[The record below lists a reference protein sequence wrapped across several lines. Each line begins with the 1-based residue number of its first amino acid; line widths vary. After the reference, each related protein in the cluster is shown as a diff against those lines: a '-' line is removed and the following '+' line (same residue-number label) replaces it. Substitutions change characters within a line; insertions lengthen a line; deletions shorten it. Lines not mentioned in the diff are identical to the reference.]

1 MTGSPS
7 RILAI
12 ELLPEFGW
20 SIQGQPAFGPGS
32 VFQGT
37 YSNSCQEL
45 RKHSLSLYCLGFV
58 KVSSD
63 VPIQADQI
71 RLSFQA
77 IEAIRPIELSA
88 GVVST
93 TKRQQL
99 FGVQHIMW
107 KGDAL
112 GTERLPFT
120 IQLPLVQYPPSVQDH
135 EYYQCT
141 FRLTATIERCVQQQR
156 TVVAQS
162 HRDILYRP
170 FIETCALKNPL
181 ETSQQE
187 LRIQALDYVPGDSI
201 SVRVLQSLP
210 PGTSVTLSLYQRS
223 RLCAISD
230 VPELT
235 KLVSS
240 EKWHDASSL
249 SHLTLALPRNLLPS
263 LGYSPMLTI
272 SYHLKITI
280 KQRRKHLWAIT
291 GPVYEYPINIG
302 TLGYGVRA
310 PDALQFYS
318 ALSQEQLRQEQPKY
332 MEAVQYEDS
341 LPEYDPTRLPSYGY
355 ATLVS

>member
-1 MTGSPS
+1 MTGSSPTS
-7 RILAI
+7 SILAI

-20 SIQGQPAFGPGS
+20 SVQGQPAFGPGS
-32 VFQGT
+32 VFQG
-37 YSNSCQEL
+37 
-45 RKHSLSLYCLGFV
+45 FV
-58 KVSSD
+58 KISSD
-63 VPIQADQI
+63 EPLQADQI

-77 IEAIRPIELSA
+77 VEAIRPIELSA
-88 GVVST
+88 GIVST
-93 TKRQQL
+93 TKRQRL

-107 KGDAL
+107 KGETL
-112 GTERLPFT
+112 VTERLPFT
-120 IQLPLVQYPPSVQDH
+120 IQLPLVQYPPSIQDH

-141 FRLTATIERCVQQQR
+141 FRLTATIERSSAGQQH
-156 TVVAQS
+156 TVVAQC

-170 FIETCALKNPL
+170 FIETCALKNSL

-210 PGTSVTLSLYQRS
+210 AGSTVTLSLYQRS
-223 RLCAISD
+223 RLYAISD

-235 KLVSS
+235 QLVCSQ
-240 EKWHDASSL
+240 KWHDASSL
-249 SHLTLALPRNLLPS
+249 SHLTLALPRDLLPS

-280 KQRRKHLWAIT
+280 KQRRKHLWAT
-291 GPVYEYPINIG
+291 SGPSYEYPINIG
-302 TLGYGVRA
+302 TLGYGVRV
-310 PDALQFYS
+310 PDALQVYS

-332 MEAVQYEDS
+332 MEAVQYDDT
-341 LPEYDPTRLPSYGY
+341 LPVYDPTRLPSYGY

>member
-1 MTGSPS
+1 MAGSSPPS
-7 RILAI
+7 SSSTLAI

-32 VFQGT
+32 VFQG
-37 YSNSCQEL
+37 
-45 RKHSLSLYCLGFV
+45 FV
-58 KVSSD
+58 RVSPSE
-63 VPIQADQI
+63 PTIQADQI

-77 IEAIRPIELSA
+77 IEAVRPIEISA
-88 GVVST
+88 GIVSN

-107 KGDAL
+107 KGETL
-112 GTERLPFT
+112 GAERLPFT
-120 IQLPLVQYPPSVQDH
+120 IQLPLVQYPPSVEDH

-141 FRLTATIERCVQQQR
+141 FRLTATIERVVERQR
-156 TVVAQS
+156 SVVGQC

-187 LRIQALDYVPGDSI
+187 LRVQALDYVPGDSI

-210 PGTSVTLSLYQRS
+210 QGSSVTLSLYQRS
-223 RLCAISD
+223 RLYAIAD

-235 KLVSS
+235 QLVTS
-240 EKWHDASSL
+240 EKWHDASHL
-249 SHLTLALPRNLLPS
+249 PQLTLALPRNLLPS
-263 LGYSPMLTI
+263 LGYSPMLSI

-280 KQRRKHLWAIT
+280 KQRRRHLWATT
-291 GPVYEYPINIG
+291 GPTYEYPINIG

-310 PDALQFYS
+310 PDALQVYS

-341 LPEYDPTRLPSYGY
+341 LPAYDPTRLPSYGY